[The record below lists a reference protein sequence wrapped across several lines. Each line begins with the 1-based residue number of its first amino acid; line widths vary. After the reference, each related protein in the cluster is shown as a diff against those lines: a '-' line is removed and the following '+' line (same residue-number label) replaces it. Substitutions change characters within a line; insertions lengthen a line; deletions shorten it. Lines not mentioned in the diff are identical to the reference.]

1 MYYYYDFHSKI
12 NNVDSNDDIYRDE
25 DGKDWIDSKN
35 GDDDDDETCQFS
47 FCHNLI
53 FSLIEFVLSFF
64 T

>member
-35 GDDDDDETCQFS
+35 GDDDETCQFS

>member
-1 MYYYYDFHSKI
+1 MFCYYDFHRKI
-12 NNVDSNDDIYRDE
+12 NNDDGNDDIYGDE

-35 GDDDDDETCQFS
+35 SDDDETSQFS

-53 FSLIEFVLSFF
+53 FSLKEFVLSFF